1 MLKIEAKQINFYSQL
16 YNKIPENHI
25 LKIINSAISLE
36 FVNELLKDSYCS
48 NFGRPAKEPEMMM
61 RILILQYLYNLS
73 DEKIIEEL
81 QVNLA
86 YMWFIGINPDET
98 LPDASLL
105 CKFRKTRLQ
114 ETTLDDVII
123 EIVRQCVEKGIIPE
137 TNGIAIDC
145 THTEANTVRKM
156 PERLMK
162 HLARK
167 IFEAMEK
174 EDYEIPDYTK
184 IENPQEAKQV
194 MKEYLEEVIEKAD
207 ERAEKEVEE
216 AKEILE
222 SELFL
227 EQKGIRSL
235 IDKDARVGHK
245 SQTQTFYGYKT
256 EYCQTID
263 GSLITAVNVKDG
275 AYMDGKEFE
284 KLYETSKKSGLKVDK
299 VYGDKAYFKMEIL
312 DLLKE
317 DNVESIIPVN
327 ACTYRVNEELYKYNK
342 DSDQWFCIKGNV
354 TESRRIIKDK
364 YNGEKLEYIFCKS
377 QCEKCEHRDKC
388 IGKKKTKA
396 KKLKISL
403 NTPELYEYSQ
413 KCKTQEFIEEYKKR
427 SRIEG
432 KNGEMKRF
440 HRLAR
445 AMGYGLRSMEIQSKL
460 TAIAVNLKKISR
472 LVSSKINDIFIIFM
486 KKISYRGKTLYMR
499 FFYLT
504 FSVLPDVPESTSLNL
519 DTHCMCYPW
528 YTFLLLCC
536 SWTHQSTSSNHQNT
550 L

>member
-1 MLKIEAKQINFYSQL
+1 MLKIEAKQFNFYSQL

-48 NFGRPAKEPEMMM
+48 HFGRPAKEPEMMM

-86 YMWFIGINPDET
+86 YMWFIGINPDES
-98 LPDASLL
+98 LPDPSLL
-105 CKFRKTRLQ
+105 CKFRKMRLQ
-114 ETTLDDVII
+114 ETTLDDVIV
-123 EIVRQCVEKGIIPE
+123 EIVRQCIEKRIISE
-137 TNGIAIDC
+137 TNGIVIDC

-156 PERLMK
+156 PERIMK

-167 IFEAMEK
+167 IFKAMEK

-184 IENPQEAKQV
+184 IENPQEAKKV
-194 MKEYLEEVIEKAD
+194 MKEYLEEVIENAD
-207 ERAEKEVEE
+207 ERAQKEVEE
-216 AKEILE
+216 AKEVLE
-222 SELFL
+222 SDLFI

-235 IDKDARVGHK
+235 VDKDARVGHK

-256 EYCQTID
+256 EYCQTTD

-284 KLYETSKKSGLKVDK
+284 SLYETCKKTGLKIDK
-299 VYGDKAYFKMEIL
+299 VYGDKAYFKIDIL
-312 DLLKE
+312 NLLKKE
-317 DNVESIIPVN
+317 EVESIIPVN
-327 ACTYRVNEELYKYNK
+327 ACTYRIDEELYKYNK
-342 DSDQWFCIKGNV
+342 DSDQWFCVKGNV
-354 TESRRIIKDK
+354 TETKKIVKDK
-364 YNGEKLEYIFCKS
+364 YNGEKLEYTFCKS
-377 QCEKCEHRDKC
+377 MCEKCEYRDKC

-413 KCKTQEFIEEYKKR
+413 KCKTEKFIEEYKKR

-445 AMGYGLRSMEIQSKL
+445 AIGYGLRSMEIQSKL

-472 LVSSKINDIFIIFM
+472 LVSSKTGDICIKFM
-486 KKISYRGKTLYMR
+486 KKISYRGNFLYMR
-499 FFYLT
+499 FFCLI
-504 FSVLPDVPESTSLNL
+504 FSVVPDVPKFKSK
-519 DTHCMCYPW
+519 
-528 YTFLLLCC
+528 F
-536 SWTHQSTSSNHQNT
+536 
-550 L
+550 